1 MEEEPLKDLFQC
13 YWWCCFLL
21 FLIIDGSFSCRMSLY
36 TCSMSQRKIHK
47 ALMSWRGAT
56 SPGSLLFWGGKENF
70 SESNSRIRA
79 HFKAYKSSPKGAVSV
94 SWQQAWRLKSPVL
107 KLTFVDTH
115 CRAFYWTNIYFLFH
129 RFLPHWVH
137 WREEQ
142 AVSVL
147 IYFSCQPLCQPV
159 VFCFIYCQLFR
170 SYSECRKHIIFQ
182 SNCEMRG

>member
-1 MEEEPLKDLFQC
+1 MVLFPAEWVYTLAVWHRGKFTKHWWAGEVLPLL
-13 YWWCCFLL
+13 
-21 FLIIDGSFSCRMSLY
+21 GPSSLEGE
-36 TCSMSQRKIHK
+36 RK
-47 ALMSWRGAT
+47 T
-56 SPGSLLFWGGKENF
+56 
-70 SESNSRIRA
+70 SESNSRRRA

-107 KLTFVDTH
+107 KLAFVDTH
-115 CRAFYWTNIYFLFH
+115 CSAFYWMIIYFLFH